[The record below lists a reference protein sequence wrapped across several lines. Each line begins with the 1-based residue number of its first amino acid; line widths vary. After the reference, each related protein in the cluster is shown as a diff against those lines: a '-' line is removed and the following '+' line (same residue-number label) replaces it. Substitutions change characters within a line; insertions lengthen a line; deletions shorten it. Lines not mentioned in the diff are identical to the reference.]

1 MTRAGQAPLKKS
13 LDRAMRALDKAE
25 QRIGNQQVLIVRLR
39 SRGMNAT
46 HATRILDEL
55 KGARH
60 LASERLG
67 REEAARTAWLWLHL
81 EPNLW
86 IH

>member
-1 MTRAGQAPLKKS
+1 MENKHTPLE
-13 LDRAMRALDKAE
+13 RAMRALAKAE
-25 QRIGNQQVLIVRLR
+25 QRIGNQKHLIVRLR
-39 SRGMNAT
+39 SRGVDAT

-55 KGARH
+55 NGAWH
-60 LASERLG
+60 LASERVG